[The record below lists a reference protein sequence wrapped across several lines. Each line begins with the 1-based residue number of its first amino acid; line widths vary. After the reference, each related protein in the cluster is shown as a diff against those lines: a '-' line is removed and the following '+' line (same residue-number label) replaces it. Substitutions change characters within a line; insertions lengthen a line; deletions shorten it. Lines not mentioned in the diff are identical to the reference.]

1 MPVAAAL
8 PAIIGAGASIGGSLL
23 QGRSNNNANQ
33 IPLGAVGPLLQNQQ
47 WAAGQAN
54 AQDSQLWN
62 QIQALLGGETGY
74 LSQFGNQLIPQIGQ
88 DRNLIANLFGSS
100 TLTDTP
106 EGQAALERLMTSGQQ
121 IPQHGYDVVQ
131 GILGNRGQTQDT
143 RQGVDRAMDILLGRG
158 SAMGTLSDVGQ
169 EIVGNRGR
177 NENLA
182 RVTDA
187 GSNLLKNEDPR
198 VSAALDQALSLLSGG
213 GSTATTQGLQN
224 RGMDLFNRESVL
236 PMGKAA
242 SMAADRASGQVAN
255 EAKAARA
262 QALARGAG
270 PGAITSGSQNA
281 GMADFSDKG
290 MRFVADTVQKAIL
303 DQQGLGLQQ
312 NAMGADNAVKGA
324 ELERLTQQM
333 GLQST
338 PQLIDSILNAQGLG
352 GNMLLGAERQVGANL
367 GTGADLLNS
376 YNQTRLQGGNLLG
389 SLLGLEQQGLGQ
401 GLNALN
407 NLTGTEAGINQALAQ
422 AIMGGRN
429 GGVNLGNL
437 MSENY
442 QRNTNNLGN
451 ALSSGQGSFNDI
463 LNMLGQGRNSWL
475 GYATGQ
481 SDAATRLTGQAGAQA
496 SNQGSPWA
504 QLLLGGAPGL
514 LATAIGGYSNKGN
527 YQNNGSGQDAW
538 DWEE

>member
-1 MPVAAAL
+1 MPAI
-8 PAIIGAGASIGGSLL
+8 PAIIGAGASIGGTLL
-23 QGRSNNNANQ
+23 QGRANNNANQ
-33 IPLGAVGPLLQNQQ
+33 IPLGAVEPLLQNQQ

-62 QIQALLGGETGY
+62 QIQALLSGDTGY
-74 LSQFGNQLIPQIGQ
+74 LSQVGSQLIPQIGQ

-106 EGQAALERLMTSGQQ
+106 EGQAALERLLTSGQQ

-131 GILGNRGQTQDT
+131 NLLGNRGQTQDT

-187 GSNLLKNEDPR
+187 GSSLLKNEDPR
-198 VSAALDQALSLLSGG
+198 VSAALNQALSLLSGG
-213 GSTATTQGLQN
+213 GATATTQGLQG

-236 PMGKAA
+236 PMGTAA

-262 QALARGAG
+262 SALARGAG
-270 PGAITSGSQNA
+270 PGAVTSGSQNQ

-290 MRFVADTVQKAIL
+290 MRFIADTVQKAIT

-312 NAMGADNAVKGA
+312 NALGAENAVKGA
-324 ELERLTQQM
+324 ELERLIQQM
-333 GLQST
+333 GLQAT

-352 GNMLLGAERQVGANL
+352 GNMVLGAEKQVGSNL

-376 YNQTRLQGGNLLG
+376 YNQTRLQGGNLL
-389 SLLGLEQQGLGQ
+389 SNILGLEQQGLGQ

-407 NLTGTEAGINQALAQ
+407 SLSGTEAGINNSIIQ
-422 AIMGGRN
+422 AILGGRQ
-429 GGVNLGNL
+429 GGTNLGEA
-437 MSENY
+437 MAGNY
-442 QRNTNNLGN
+442 QKNTNNLGN
-451 ALSSGQGSFNDI
+451 ALTSGQSAFNDI
-463 LNMLGQGRNSWL
+463 LNMLGAGRNSWL

-496 SNQGSPWA
+496 SGQGSPWA

-514 LATAIGGYSNKGN
+514 LATAIGTRSGGNGQSNDTWN
-527 YQNNGSGQDAW
+527 
-538 DWEE
+538 WEE